1 MCTNYSTRSKV
12 MSSHDTPIAAVNSKK
27 RELSSPEYSV
37 DSKKN
42 RATVSES
49 DLDISDLS
57 ETSSPPPLGM
67 ASDAAMP
74 HFVIPPSEMEKLSLM
89 LQETFK
95 GQIETLV
102 QGIVKGVLKGL
113 NDRIDGLESN
123 INTTLQTKNEELE
136 KENSSL
142 ITRIAALE
150 KIADQ
155 SEQYSRR
162 NSLRISGFKEH
173 TGEKTDDIVVNMAA
187 TIGCDLQLNE
197 IDRSHRVGKP
207 DATKTRHR
215 EILVK
220 FASYRA
226 RQKLYKMRTSLKD
239 NGYAGVFLNEDLTR
253 KRSNLLFE
261 ARKVVKADC
270 AKGAW
275 SADGNILI
283 KDFTDKVHR
292 LTSVDDLN
300 AIDFPPKPPPAPEV
314 EATVSMD

>member
-1 MCTNYSTRSKV
+1 
-12 MSSHDTPIAAVNSKK
+12 MSSHDTPIATVNSKK
-27 RELSSPEYSV
+27 RELSSPDYSV

-57 ETSSPPPLGM
+57 ETSSTPPLGM

-74 HFVIPPSEMEKLSLM
+74 HFVIPPVEMEKLSLM

-102 QGIVKGVLKGL
+102 QGKGVLKGL

-123 INTTLQTKNEELE
+123 INTLQTKNEELE

-173 TGEKTDDIVVNMAA
+173 TGENTDDIVVNMAA

-197 IDRSHRVGKP
+197 IDRSHRVGKR

-239 NGYAGVFLNEDLTR
+239 NGYAG
-253 KRSNLLFE
+253 
-261 ARKVVKADC
+261 
-270 AKGAW
+270 G
-275 SADGNILI
+275 
-283 KDFTDKVHR
+283 
-292 LTSVDDLN
+292 
-300 AIDFPPKPPPAPEV
+300 
-314 EATVSMD
+314 VSE

>member
-1 MCTNYSTRSKV
+1 MR
-12 MSSHDTPIAAVNSKK
+12 VN
-27 RELSSPEYSV
+27 V
-37 DSKKN
+37 
-42 RATVSES
+42 TSER
-49 DLDISDLS
+49 
-57 ETSSPPPLGM
+57 
-67 ASDAAMP
+67 
-74 HFVIPPSEMEKLSLM
+74 IPTQKERK
-89 LQETFK
+89 
-95 GQIETLV
+95 
-102 QGIVKGVLKGL
+102 
-113 NDRIDGLESN
+113 
-123 INTTLQTKNEELE
+123 

-155 SEQYSRR
+155 WEQYSRR

-173 TGEKTDDIVVNMAA
+173 TGENTDDIVVNRAA

-207 DATKTRHR
+207 DASKTRHR

-239 NGYAGVFLNEDLTR
+239 NCYAGVFLNEDLTR
-253 KRSNLLFE
+253 KRSNVLFE

-283 KDFTDKVHR
+283 KDFTNKVHR
-292 LTSVDDLN
+292 LSSVDDLN
-300 AIDFPPKPPPAPEV
+300 AIDFPSKPPPAPE
-314 EATVSMD
+314 EKRLFQ

>member
-1 MCTNYSTRSKV
+1 

-123 INTTLQTKNEELE
+123 INTLQTKNEELE

-162 NSLRISGFKEH
+162 NSLRISGLKEH
-173 TGEKTDDIVVNMAA
+173 TGENTDDIVVNMAA

-226 RQKLYKMRTSLKD
+226 RQKMYKIRTSLKD

-253 KRSNLLFE
+253 KRSNVLFE

>member
-1 MCTNYSTRSKV
+1 
-12 MSSHDTPIAAVNSKK
+12 MSSHDTPIATVNSKK
-27 RELSSPEYSV
+27 RELSSPEYSW

-89 LQETFK
+89 LQETLK

-123 INTTLQTKNEELE
+123 INTLQTKNEELE

-162 NSLRISGFKEH
+162 NSLRISGFKEY
-173 TGEKTDDIVVNMAA
+173 TGENTDDIVVNMAA

-207 DATKTRHR
+207 GASKTRHR
-215 EILVK
+215 EILVN

-253 KRSNLLFE
+253 KRSNVLFE

-292 LTSVDDLN
+292 LSSVDDLN

>member
-1 MCTNYSTRSKV
+1 
-12 MSSHDTPIAAVNSKK
+12 
-27 RELSSPEYSV
+27 
-37 DSKKN
+37 
-42 RATVSES
+42 
-49 DLDISDLS
+49 
-57 ETSSPPPLGM
+57 M
-67 ASDAAMP
+67 ASDAARP
-74 HFVIPPSEMEKLSLM
+74 YFVIPPSEMEKLSLM

-123 INTTLQTKNEELE
+123 INTLQTKNEELE

-162 NSLRISGFKEH
+162 NSLRISGFKEY
-173 TGEKTDDIVVNMAA
+173 TGENTDDIVVNMAA

-207 DATKTRHR
+207 DATKIRHR

-253 KRSNLLFE
+253 KRSNVLFE

-275 SADGNILI
+275 SADGKILI

>member
-1 MCTNYSTRSKV
+1 
-12 MSSHDTPIAAVNSKK
+12 MSSHDTPIATVNSKK

-37 DSKKN
+37 DFKKN

-74 HFVIPPSEMEKLSLM
+74 HFVIPPSEMEKISLM

-95 GQIETLV
+95 GQLETLV

-123 INTTLQTKNEELE
+123 MNTLQTKNEELE

-150 KIADQ
+150 KIANQ

-173 TGEKTDDIVVNMAA
+173 TGENTDDIVVNMAA

-207 DATKTRHR
+207 DASRTRHR

-253 KRSNLLFE
+253 KRSNVLFE

-292 LTSVDDLN
+292 LSSVDDLN
-300 AIDFPPKPPPAPEV
+300 AIDFPPKPPPVLEV